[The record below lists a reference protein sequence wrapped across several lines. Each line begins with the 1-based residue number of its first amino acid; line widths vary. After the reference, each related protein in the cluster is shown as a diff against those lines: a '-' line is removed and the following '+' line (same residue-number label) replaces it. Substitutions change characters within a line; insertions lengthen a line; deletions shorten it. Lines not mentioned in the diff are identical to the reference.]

1 MESNNNRKS
10 SDTRMQ
16 RYLKGEGYQ
25 PQRKNPG
32 KIRLYERGGILY
44 RPSLVRSEGGVD
56 MVRIST
62 EPILGRNI

>member
-1 MESNNNRKS
+1 
-10 SDTRMQ
+10 MQ

-32 KIRLYERGGILY
+32 KIRLYERGGALY